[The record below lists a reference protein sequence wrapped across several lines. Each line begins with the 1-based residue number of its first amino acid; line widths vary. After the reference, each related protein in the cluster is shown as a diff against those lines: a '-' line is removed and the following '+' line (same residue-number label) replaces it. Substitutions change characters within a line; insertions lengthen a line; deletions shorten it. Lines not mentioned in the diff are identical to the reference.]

1 MLDLLPDVAQVYET
15 YVNAQLKRAMAKIYV
30 APDAVDDDETINAA
44 LQQANKMLEN
54 NSQLDG
60 YTLSHKVI
68 VDRTIVS
75 GFAIDLNGVYVN
87 KAVGHQ
93 VAAHQADESDYI
105 AVPQTHVTRTSWDDN
120 TATEYL
126 RKYLDSLADY
136 DAEEMRYGV

>member
-1 MLDLLPDVAQVYET
+1 ML
-15 YVNAQLKRAMAKIYV
+15 K
-30 APDAVDDDETINAA
+30 
-44 LQQANKMLEN
+44 N
-54 NSQLDG
+54 NSALDG

-93 VAAHQADESDYI
+93 VATHQADESDYI
-105 AVPQTHVTRTSWDDN
+105 AVPQAHVTRTNWDDN

-126 RKYLDSLADY
+126 QKYLDSLADY
-136 DAEEMRYGV
+136 DAEEIRYGV